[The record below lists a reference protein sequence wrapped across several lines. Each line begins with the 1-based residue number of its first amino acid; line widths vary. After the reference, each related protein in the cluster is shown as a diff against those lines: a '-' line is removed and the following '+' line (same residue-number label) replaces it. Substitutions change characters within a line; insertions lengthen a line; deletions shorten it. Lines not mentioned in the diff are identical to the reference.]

1 MSHASDEKLAAYI
14 NKFYTPQDL
23 KITRKIFPRQTDMN
37 GTCMVYLRL
46 RRYDPQTRKDIKE
59 KKMPTGV
66 RVKPKSWGKK
76 KEVLQSDFEHSQKN
90 RKIQELESDIR
101 KYISSPDIDYKFAQ
115 LKKEEFPLIE
125 QIFPTERILK
135 HTKHLVHYI
144 EEYHERRDKLKHPHG
159 TIKEFKTV
167 MNRVKRF
174 DDDNNRITYLKDIDI
189 LWSDDFELWMTEK
202 EYASGTIEKTYVILK
217 TVLRHYWE
225 RRKKM
230 NIQMVEDFTFTSFK
244 RGEKSKNEPNPLS
257 KEQVLFLYK
266 HRFKGEEQHLETT
279 RKMAMVQ
286 CLTGC
291 RYDDIKKFRPKHFEK
306 RKGWVEFTPTK
317 TAHLKEPVIVEQPL
331 NKYAK
336 ALFKE
341 LDYNTSTLKMQ
352 NQPYNR
358 RISDI
363 LKILAKKEECKKLK
377 FKTNHTSHNF
387 RDTYISQAVESG
399 VNFKS
404 ILKWVG
410 QSSYKIMDRYIKTTN
425 RFNVQEMRKMYK
437 VGKGN

>member
-1 MSHASDEKLAAYI
+1 MSHESDEKLATYI

-23 KITRKIFPRQTDMN
+23 KITRKIFRNQTDKN

-76 KEVLQSDFEHSQKN
+76 SEVLQSDFEHSLKN

-101 KYISSPDIDYKFAQ
+101 KYISGSDIDYVFAQ

-125 QIFPTERILK
+125 QIFPTPRLLK
-135 HTKHLVHYI
+135 YKKNLVHYI
-144 EEYHERRDKLKHPHG
+144 DEYYERRDKLKHKRG

-167 MNRVKRF
+167 MNRLKRF
-174 DDDNNRITYLKDIDI
+174 DDDNNRVTYLKDIN
-189 LWSDDFELWMTEK
+189 LVWSDDFEVWLTEQ
-202 EYASGTIEKTYVILK
+202 EYADGTIEKTYTILK
-217 TVLRHYWE
+217 TVLKYYYE
-225 RRKKM
+225 RRKQL
-230 NIQMVEDFTFTSFK
+230 NIQMSDEFTYDSFK
-244 RGEKSKNEPNPLS
+244 RGEKSENEPNPLT
-257 KEQVLFLYK
+257 KDQVLFLYK
-266 HRFKGEEQHLETT
+266 YRFKGDEQHFETI
-279 RKMAMVQ
+279 RKMALVQ

-291 RYDDIKKFRPKHFEK
+291 RYNDIKKFRPEHFE
-306 RKGWVEFTPTK
+306 RKGWLVFKPTK
-317 TAHLKEPVIVEQPL
+317 TAHLKKPKIVEQPL
-331 NKYAK
+331 NRYAK
-336 ALFKE
+336 VLFRG

-358 RISDI
+358 GIKDM
-363 LKILAKKEECKKLK
+363 LKLLSKKDECKGLK

-387 RDTYISQAVESG
+387 RDTFISHAVESG

-404 ILKWVG
+404 ILTWVG
-410 QSSYKIMDRYIKTTN
+410 QSSYEIMDRYIKISKK
-425 RFNVQEMRKMYK
+425 FNTQEMRKMYK
-437 VGKGN
+437 V